1 MSEHAEALQQLLIR
15 NFNGAPLHHE
25 QREPLY
31 DTRCA
36 RLARDTAAR
45 KLGASID
52 IVAPGMR
59 SCPYHFHHAE
69 EEMFIILEGPR
80 NAARGWRDAAAA
92 RAQGF
97 ELYWVGDTAALPRL
111 EISRDFEFSPKACE
125 FGAAGG
131 VLMRSR
137 RSGRLSSSA
146 RRKDSPRQSRSRLSR
161 QVRPRH
167 QYPSES
173 RRQVEPMSERSAPPR

>member
-15 NFNGAPLHHE
+15 NFNGAPLQHE

-36 RLARDTAAR
+36 RLARGTAAR

-69 EEMFIILEGPR
+69 EEMFIILEATEGCAWPARCCRCAPATSPSSRPVRNIRIRSSIRRMPR
-80 NAARGWRDAAAA
+80 
-92 RAQGF
+92 
-97 ELYWVGDTAALPRL
+97 
-111 EISRDFEFSPKACE
+111 
-125 FGAAGG
+125 
-131 VLMRSR
+131 
-137 RSGRLSSSA
+137 
-146 RRKDSPRQSRSRLSR
+146 
-161 QVRPRH
+161 
-167 QYPSES
+167 
-173 RRQVEPMSERSAPPR
+173 